1 MSEEIDFLLEETN
14 ESMQLALVHLEKEFQ
29 KIRTGKASP
38 QMLDGIKIDYY
49 GAPTPLEQLSNI
61 NTPDP
66 RQIII
71 QPWDKNAL
79 PLIEKAIMAA
89 NLGFNPKN
97 DGEVLRI
104 IVPPL
109 TEERRKELA
118 KKARIEGENA
128 KVAIRNI
135 RRTSNDAA
143 KKLEKEGTPED
154 LVKKAEADIQ
164 EMTNNYIAK
173 AEKMLVQKEKDIMTV

>member
-143 KKLEKEGTPED
+143 KKLEKEGIPED

-173 AEKMLVQKEKDIMTV
+173 AEKLLVQKEKDIMTV

>member
-1 MSEEIDFLLEETN
+1 MSEELDFLLEETN
-14 ESMQLALVHLEKEFQ
+14 ESMQNALVHLEREFQ
-29 KIRTGKASP
+29 KIRTGKAST
-38 QMLDGIKIDYY
+38 QMLDGIKIEYY
-49 GAPTPLEQLSNI
+49 GAVTPLEQLSNI

-66 RQIII
+66 KQIII
-71 QPWDKNAL
+71 QPWDKNVL

-109 TEERRKELA
+109 TEERRKDLA
-118 KKARIEGENA
+118 KKARVEGENA

-143 KKLEKEGTPED
+143 KKLEKEGVPED
-154 LVKKAEADIQ
+154 LIKKAEADIQ
-164 EMTNNYIAK
+164 EMTNNFIAK
-173 AEKMLVQKEKDIMTV
+173 ADKMLVQKEKDIMTV

>member
-1 MSEEIDFLLEETN
+1 MSEEIDFLMEVTD
-14 ESMQLALVHLEKEFQ
+14 ESMQNAIVHLEKEFQ
-29 KIRTGKASP
+29 KIRTGKASA
-38 QMLDGIKIDYY
+38 QMLDGIKIEYY
-49 GAPTPLEQLSNI
+49 GAMTPLEQLSNI

-135 RRTSNDAA
+135 RRTSNDSA
-143 KKLEKEGTPED
+143 KKLEKEGIPED
-154 LVKKAEADIQ
+154 LVEKAQNDIQ
-164 EMTNNYIAK
+164 EMTDNYIAK
-173 AEKMLVQKEKDIMTV
+173 AEKLLAQKEKDIMTV

>member
-1 MSEEIDFLLEETN
+1 MSEELDFLLEETN
-14 ESMQLALVHLEKEFQ
+14 ENMQNALVHLEREFQ
-29 KIRTGKASP
+29 KIRTGKAST
-38 QMLDGIKIDYY
+38 QMLDGIKIEYY
-49 GAPTPLEQLSNI
+49 GAVTPLEQLSNI

-66 RQIII
+66 KQIII

-104 IVPPL
+104 VVPPL
-109 TEERRKELA
+109 TEERRKDLA

-135 RRTSNDAA
+135 RRTSNEAA
-143 KKLEKEGTPED
+143 KKLEKEGVPED
-154 LVKKAEADIQ
+154 LIKKAETDIQ

-173 AEKMLVQKEKDIMTV
+173 VDKVLVQKEKDIMTV

>member
-1 MSEEIDFLLEETN
+1 MSEELSFLLEVTS
-14 ESMQLALVHLEKEFQ
+14 ESMQNALVHLEKEFQ
-29 KIRTGKASP
+29 KIRTGKASA
-38 QMLDGIKIDYY
+38 QMLDGIKIEYY
-49 GAPTPLEQLSNI
+49 GVMTPLEQLSNI

-79 PLIEKAIMAA
+79 PLIDKAIMAA

-104 IVPPL
+104 VVPPL

-118 KKARIEGENA
+118 KKARIEGENT

-135 RRTSNDAA
+135 RRTSNESA
-143 KKLEKEGTPED
+143 KKLEKDGVPED
-154 LVKKAEADIQ
+154 LIKKAEGDIQ
-164 EMTNNYIAK
+164 EMTDNFIVKVDKLLA
-173 AEKMLVQKEKDIMTV
+173 QKEKDIMTV

>member
-1 MSEEIDFLLEETN
+1 MSEEIDFLLEVTN
-14 ESMQLALVHLEKEFQ
+14 ESMQNAIIHLEKEFQ
-29 KIRTGKASP
+29 KIRTGKASA
-38 QMLDGIKIDYY
+38 QMLEGIKIEYY
-49 GAPTPLEQLSNI
+49 GVMTPLDQVSNI

-71 QPWDKNAL
+71 QPWDKNTL
-79 PLIEKAIMAA
+79 SLIEKAVMAA

-143 KKLEKEGTPED
+143 KKLEKEGIPED
-154 LVKKAEADIQ
+154 SVKKAETDIQ
-164 EMTNNYIAK
+164 EMTDSYIAK
-173 AEKMLVQKEKDIMTV
+173 ADKLLVQKEKDIMTV

>member
-1 MSEEIDFLLEETN
+1 MSEDISFLLEETK
-14 ESMQLALVHLEKEFQ
+14 ETMQNAIVHLEKEFL
-29 KIRTGKASP
+29 KIRTGKASA

-49 GAPTPLEQLSNI
+49 GALTPLDQLSNI

-66 RQIII
+66 KQIII
-71 QPWDKNAL
+71 QPWDKNIL

-104 IVPPL
+104 TIPPL
-109 TEERRKELA
+109 TEERRKGLT
-118 KKARIEGENA
+118 KKVRAEGENS

-135 RRTSNDAA
+135 RRNSNETA
-143 KKLEKEGTPED
+143 KKLEKDGIPED
-154 LVKKAEADIQ
+154 LIKKAENDIQ
-164 EMTNNYIAK
+164 EMTNVFIANIDK
-173 AEKMLVQKEKDIMTV
+173 LMDQKEKDIMTL

>member
-143 KKLEKEGTPED
+143 KKLEKEGIPED
-154 LVKKAEADIQ
+154 LVKKAGEDIQ

-173 AEKMLVQKEKDIMTV
+173 AEKLLVQKEKDIMTV

>member
-1 MSEEIDFLLEETN
+1 MSEEIDFLLEVTN
-14 ESMQLALVHLEKEFQ
+14 ESMQNAIIHLEKEFQ
-29 KIRTGKASP
+29 KIRTGKASA
-38 QMLDGIKIDYY
+38 QMLEGTKIEYY
-49 GAPTPLEQLSNI
+49 GVMTPLEQVSNI

-71 QPWDKNAL
+71 QPWDKNTL

-118 KKARIEGENA
+118 KKARVEGENA

-143 KKLEKEGTPED
+143 KKLEKEGVPED
-154 LVKKAEADIQ
+154 SVKKAEADIQ
-164 EMTNNYIAK
+164 EMTDSFIAK
-173 AEKMLVQKEKDIMTV
+173 ADKLLVQKEKDIMTV

>member
-1 MSEEIDFLLEETN
+1 MSEELDFLLEETN
-14 ESMQLALVHLEKEFQ
+14 ESMQNALVHLEREFQ
-29 KIRTGKASP
+29 KIRTGKAST
-38 QMLDGIKIDYY
+38 QMLDGIKIEYY
-49 GAPTPLEQLSNI
+49 GAVTPLEQLSNI

-66 RQIII
+66 KQIII

-104 IVPPL
+104 VVPPL
-109 TEERRKELA
+109 TEERRKDLA

-135 RRTSNDAA
+135 RRTSNEAA
-143 KKLEKEGTPED
+143 KKLEKEGVPED
-154 LVKKAEADIQ
+154 LIKKAETDIQ

-173 AEKMLVQKEKDIMTV
+173 VDKVLVQKEKDIMTV

>member
-1 MSEEIDFLLEETN
+1 MSEELDFLLEETN
-14 ESMQLALVHLEKEFQ
+14 ENMQNALVHLEREFQ
-29 KIRTGKASP
+29 KIRTGKAST
-38 QMLDGIKIDYY
+38 QMLDGIKIEYY
-49 GAPTPLEQLSNI
+49 GAVTPLEQLSNI

-66 RQIII
+66 KQIII

-109 TEERRKELA
+109 TEERRKDLA

-143 KKLEKEGTPED
+143 KKLEKEGVPED
-154 LVKKAEADIQ
+154 LIKKAETDIQ

-173 AEKMLVQKEKDIMTV
+173 VDKVLVLKEKDIMTV

>member
-1 MSEEIDFLLEETN
+1 MSEDISFLLEETK
-14 ESMQLALVHLEKEFQ
+14 ETMQNAIVHLEKEFL
-29 KIRTGKASP
+29 KIRTGKASA

-49 GAPTPLEQLSNI
+49 GALTPLDQLSNI

-66 RQIII
+66 KQIII
-71 QPWDKNAL
+71 QPWDKNIL

-104 IVPPL
+104 TVPPL
-109 TEERRKELA
+109 TEERRKELT
-118 KKARIEGENA
+118 KKARAEGENS

-135 RRTSNDAA
+135 RRNSNETA
-143 KKLEKEGTPED
+143 KKLEKDGIPED
-154 LVKKAEADIQ
+154 LIKKAENDIQ
-164 EMTNNYIAK
+164 EMTNVFIANIDK
-173 AEKMLVQKEKDIMTV
+173 LMDQKEKDIMTL

>member
-1 MSEEIDFLLEETN
+1 MSEEILFLLEETK
-14 ESMQLALVHLEKEFQ
+14 ESMQNALIHLEKEFQ
-29 KIRTGKASP
+29 KIRTGKASA

-49 GAPTPLEQLSNI
+49 GASTPLEQLSNI

-66 RQIII
+66 KQIIV

-79 PLIEKAIMAA
+79 PLIEKAILTA

-104 IVPPL
+104 VVPPL

-118 KKARIEGENA
+118 KKAKTEAENA
-128 KVAIRNI
+128 KVSIRNI
-135 RRTSNDAA
+135 RRAANDSA
-143 KKLEKEGTPED
+143 KKLEKEGVPED
-154 LVKKAEADIQ
+154 LVKKTENDIQ
-164 EMTNNYIAK
+164 DLTNSYISK
-173 AEKMLVQKEKDIMTV
+173 VDKLIEQKEKDIMTV